1 MRPLRYSINVTLDG
15 CCDHRAGSTDGEL
28 HRYWAE
34 NLAQA
39 DALLFGRVTYEM
51 MEAAWRPQVTGVR
64 PDWMADWMEPFAR
77 TIDAA
82 KKYVVSSTLPPERV
96 DWNAELLLGK
106 PGRGDLREAV
116 EQLKRKSA
124 GAGKGLFV
132 GGVKLPQA
140 LAELGLIDEYEFVV
154 HPRLAGHGPTL
165 FAGLSKH
172 IDLKLV
178 SRLEFGSGAVAMR
191 YEPRR

>member
-15 CCDHRAGSTDGEL
+15 CVDHRAGVPDEEL

-34 NLAQA
+34 TLSEA

-51 MEAAWRPQVTGVR
+51 MESAWRPSATGAW

-82 KKYVVSSTLPPERV
+82 KKYVVSSTLARV
-96 DWNAELLLGK
+96 DWNAELV
-106 PGRGDLREAV
+106 RGDIGKAV
-116 EQLKRKSA
+116 EQLKREP
-124 GAGKGLFV
+124 GKGIFL
-132 GGVKLPQA
+132 GGVTLPLA

-154 HPRLAGHGPTL
+154 HPRIAGHGPTL
-165 FAGLSKH
+165 FAGLSKYV
-172 IDLKLV
+172 DLKLV
-178 SRLEFGSGAVAMR
+178 GRREFGSGAVSLR
-191 YEPRR
+191 YEPKR

>member
-1 MRPLRYSINVTLDG
+1 MRLLRYSINITLDG
-15 CCDHRAGSTDGEL
+15 CCDHRAGSTDEEL

-34 NLAQA
+34 QLAQA

-51 MEAAWRPQVTGVR
+51 MEAAWRLSTRTVTT
-64 PDWMADWMEPFAR
+64 PDWTEPFAR

-82 KKYVVSSTLPPERV
+82 KKYVVSSTLDRV
-96 DWNAELLLGK
+96 DWNAELV
-106 PGRGDLREAV
+106 RGDLGKAV
-116 EQLKRKSA
+116 QQLKRES
-124 GAGKGLFV
+124 GKGLFV
-132 GGVKLPQA
+132 GGVKLPLA

-154 HPRLAGHGPTL
+154 HPRLAGHGPKL
-165 FAGLSKH
+165 FAGLSKPL
-172 IDLKLV
+172 DLKLV

>member
-1 MRPLRYSINVTLDG
+1 MRPLRYSINITLDG
-15 CCDHRAGSTDGEL
+15 CCDHRVIPADEDL
-28 HRYWAE
+28 HRHAVE

-51 MEAAWRPQVTGVR
+51 MEAAWRASARMGVR
-64 PDWMADWMEPFAR
+64 PDWMEPFAR
-77 TIDAA
+77 MINAA
-82 KKYVVSSTLPPERV
+82 KKYVVSSTLDRV
-96 DWNAELLLGK
+96 DWNAELVSGDLGK
-106 PGRGDLREAV
+106 AV
-116 EQLKRKSA
+116 QQLKRES
-124 GAGKGLFV
+124 GKGLFV
-132 GGVKLPQA
+132 GGVKLPLA
-140 LAELGLIDEYEFVV
+140 LTELGLIDEYEFVV

-165 FAGLSKH
+165 FAGLSKL